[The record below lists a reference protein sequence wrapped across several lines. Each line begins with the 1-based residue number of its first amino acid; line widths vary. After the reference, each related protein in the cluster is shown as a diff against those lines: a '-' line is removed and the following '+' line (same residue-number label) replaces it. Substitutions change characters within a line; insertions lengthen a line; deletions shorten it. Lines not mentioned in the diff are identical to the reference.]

1 MTESPQDRRRF
12 PRYDVTYPVRILDRS
27 GRVSFETKTA
37 NLSRGGALFYV
48 PADRAPKANSTIEIG
63 LSAPG
68 ADGKMDQFCC
78 QAVVIRLQESQMPG
92 QVGVAVA
99 FTCPLPLKL
108 KS

>member
-1 MTESPQDRRRF
+1 MTETPQERRHF
-12 PRYDVTYPVRILDRS
+12 PRHNVACPIKILDRS
-27 GRVSFETKTA
+27 GGVSFETKTA

-48 PADRAPKANSTIEIG
+48 AANRAPKANSTIEIG